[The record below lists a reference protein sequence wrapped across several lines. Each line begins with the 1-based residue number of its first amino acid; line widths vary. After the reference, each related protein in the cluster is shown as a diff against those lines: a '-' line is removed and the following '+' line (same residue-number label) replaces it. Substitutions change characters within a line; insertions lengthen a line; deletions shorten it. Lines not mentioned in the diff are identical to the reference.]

1 MLDKQDLKKQVERQ
15 AARIKKAEEDR
26 PTLIAQTMYLGV
38 LGVLFILP
46 VIVGA
51 YLGQWLDERQS
62 MDYSISWS
70 ISLILLGVLV
80 GAVNVYLTIR
90 KA

>member
-1 MLDKQDLKKQVERQ
+1 MADKEDLKKEVERQ
-15 AARIKKAEEDR
+15 AARIKKAEIDR

-38 LGVLFILP
+38 LGVVFILP
-46 VIVGA
+46 VIAGA
-51 YLGQWLDERQS
+51 YLGQWLDEHQA

-70 ISLILLGVLV
+70 VSLILLGVLV
-80 GAVNVYLTIR
+80 GAVNVYLMIR

>member
-1 MLDKQDLKKQVERQ
+1 MADKEDLKKEVERQ
-15 AARIKKAEEDR
+15 AARIKKAEIDR

-38 LGVLFILP
+38 LGVVFILP
-46 VIVGA
+46 VIAGA
-51 YLGQWLDERQS
+51 YLGQWLDEHQT

-70 ISLILLGVLV
+70 VSLILLGVLV
-80 GAVNVYLTIR
+80 GAVNVYLMIR

>member
-1 MLDKQDLKKQVERQ
+1 MPDKQDLKKQVERQ
-15 AARIKKAEEDR
+15 VARIKKAEVDR

-62 MDYSISWS
+62 MDYSISWT
-70 ISLILLGVLV
+70 ISFILLGVFV